1 MVRPV
6 PCSSAEAIQ
15 RAVLLVG
22 AKEPYILGT
31 GDYRP
36 GADDLPWTRN
46 AKGLGSDCWG
56 YAGAWC
62 YKLPRHRPG
71 FNKQPKATVAD
82 DINTDSAIEQ
92 AEYAGATDRLFEVV
106 DRPALGDLL
115 VYPSIRGPDGKR
127 LRIGHVGIVVKLC
140 AEWDPEAPQY
150 GELEVVQCQASRK
163 PAVMRGPGVGWL
175 FRDKFKG
182 VIDEAWR
189 TRILRVG

>member
-1 MVRPV
+1 M
-6 PCSSAEAIQ
+6 
-15 RAVLLVG
+15 
-22 AKEPYILGT
+22 LGT

-36 GADDLPWTRN
+36 TAEDLPWTTN
-46 AKGLGSDCWG
+46 AKGHGSDCWG

-71 FNKQPKATVAD
+71 FNSGSWASVSD

-92 AEYAGATDRLFEVV
+92 SEHAATDRLFEAVKT
-106 DRPALGDLL
+106 PMLGDLL

-127 LRIGHVGIVVKLC
+127 LRIGHVGIIVKLC
-140 AEWDPEAPQY
+140 AEWGTETPQY

-182 VIDEAWR
+182 LRDEAWR
-189 TRILRVG
+189 TRILRVVT